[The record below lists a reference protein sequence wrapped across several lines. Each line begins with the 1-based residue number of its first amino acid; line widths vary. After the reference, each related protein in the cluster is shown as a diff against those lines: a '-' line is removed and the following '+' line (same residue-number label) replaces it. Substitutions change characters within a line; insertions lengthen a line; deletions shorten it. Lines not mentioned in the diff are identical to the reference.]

1 MPASKNPAPR
11 HPSAS
16 QNPVPPNAAV
26 RQSRAASQDSSQ
38 SQNPPTDK
46 SSSSDNQ
53 PREHSQPPTSDVYQR
68 ITDQI
73 VAQVEAGAGEWRM
86 PWHSADARG
95 LPVNAVSRKPYRG
108 GNILPLWIAAAAA
121 GYESHEWATY
131 KQWSEAGAQVR
142 KGERSSLVVFW
153 KFRDQED
160 VPDAT
165 QPEFNDRASRL
176 VLVRGYS
183 VFNAAQVEG
192 YAPKQAPQTPE
203 LERIQSAETFF
214 RRTQAT
220 IRTGGG
226 RAFYS
231 PVSDEIV
238 VPRLERFPSAVSY
251 YSVLAH
257 ELTHWTGHET
267 RLDRD
272 LLASAEKDQP
282 MRKEDYAREE
292 LVAELGAAFLCA
304 DLELANQP
312 RKDNAAYVASWLKV
326 LKGDPKAIFSAASKA
341 QYAADYLHA
350 LQPVMPQPE
359 DVMHLKSVMQPEPS
373 RSSTGSPGGFSAAR
387 RPAVRGPG
395 L

>member
-1 MPASKNPAPR
+1 MPAPR
-11 HPSAS
+11 NPSAP
-16 QNPVPPNAAV
+16 QNPVPPNAAA
-26 RQSRAASQDSSQ
+26 RQGAAALRNSPQLQHSS
-38 SQNPPTDK
+38 TDK
-46 SSSSDNQ
+46 SSSADDQ
-53 PREHSQPPTSDVYQR
+53 PREHSQLPTSDVYQR

-86 PWHSADARG
+86 PWHSAEARG

-165 QPEFNDRASRL
+165 QQEFNDRASRL
-176 VLVRGYS
+176 VMVRGYS

-192 YAPKQAPQTPE
+192 YAPKPVPQTPE
-203 LERIQSAETFF
+203 PERIESAEAFF
-214 RRTQAT
+214 RRTKAT

-238 VPRLERFPSAVSY
+238 VPRLERFPEAVSY

-257 ELTHWTGHET
+257 ELTHWTGRAG

-272 LLASAEKDQP
+272 LLTVTG
-282 MRKEDYAREE
+282 KEEYAREE
-292 LVAELGAAFLCA
+292 LVAELGSAFLCA
-304 DLELANQP
+304 DLGLANQP
-312 RKDNAAYVASWLKV
+312 RKDNAAYVASWLKA
-326 LKGDPKAIFSAASKA
+326 LKSDPKAIFSAASKA
-341 QYAADYLHA
+341 QYAADYLHG
-350 LQPVMPQPE
+350 LQPVVAQLGE
-359 DVMHLKSVMQPEPS
+359 TSQV
-373 RSSTGSPGGFSAAR
+373 SPTSQANLSHSLPTAH
-387 RPAVRGPG
+387 RPVVQGPG